1 MFQEYGFQK
10 LILISRMLLQAS
22 TKDNAKTISK
32 LDCDYHKILYILC
45 GKFVLQNQL
54 RKHIY

>member
-22 TKDNAKTISK
+22 TKDNAKKISK
-32 LDCDYHKILYILC
+32 LDCDYHKILYL
-45 GKFVLQNQL
+45 FMWQVVLQNQL
-54 RKHIY
+54 LKHIY

>member
-1 MFQEYGFQK
+1 MV
-10 LILISRMLLQAS
+10 LQTS

-32 LDCDYHKILYILC
+32 LDCDCHKILYLFIRPL
-45 GKFVLQNQL
+45 VLQNQL